1 MQVTGCYAGSG
12 VCKAISDKVMA
23 IRDGRKGGVNHV
35 ISRQRPP
42 SSEVLYRGS
51 PGLFKV
57 RKAGVAGLQTGEFRG
72 DRGRRCKPLLTTG
85 GPRWAD
91 MAGHDGQPLLLL

>member
-1 MQVTGCYAGSG
+1 MDAAATLTRFLPKVVGPSVPQGC
-12 VCKAISDKVMA
+12 
-23 IRDGRKGGVNHV
+23 
-35 ISRQRPP
+35 
-42 SSEVLYRGS
+42 LRGS

-57 RKAGVAGLQTGEFRG
+57 RKAGVAGLQMGKFRG